1 MEGIK
6 IMLNGVKS
14 YTGFIRE
21 NRFVKNLTLALLGF
35 LLLIYAM
42 GGVVLQLLLRSELAY
57 IMEILAVVLVVAV
70 LLLAPAGVFFV
81 VRRTAEKI
89 FWHESILDALPFPL
103 SVTDMDMNWTFI
115 NKPVEEM
122 LKVSYSEIIG
132 KHCSNW
138 GAGICNTAECGI
150 ECLRRGENITFFSQ
164 HGMNFKVDAHYLYGL
179 NNTAVG
185 HIEVVQ
191 DITDIL
197 AAREKLIG
205 DVRDIS
211 AEFTNISAELAKET
225 ETNAAM
231 ADKTAKLAEAI
242 KANAESSAQHM
253 GEMTQAV
260 TEINEANLAIRKVT
274 QVINDIARRTNILAL
289 NASVEAARG
298 GEQGRA
304 FSVVAEEVRM
314 LAQESTAQVKDSE
327 TLIENSISKAELG
340 AQIAGDTAKAI
351 LEIVSS
357 ITESNRL
364 IAEIAESSEK
374 QKDAINHVHGG
385 IERMSRILMDSNGT
399 GF

>member
-1 MEGIK
+1 
-6 IMLNGVKS
+6 MLSGVKS
-14 YTGFIRE
+14 YTGFIKE

-42 GGVVLQLLLRSELAY
+42 GGVVLQLLLRGELEY
-57 IMEILAVVLVVAV
+57 TMETLAIILVAAV
-70 LLLAPAGVFFV
+70 LLLAPVGLFFV
-81 VRRTAEKI
+81 VRRTADKI
-89 FWHESILDALPFPL
+89 FWHESILDAIPFPL

-122 LKVSYSEIIG
+122 LKLSRFEMIG

-138 GAGICNTAECGI
+138 GAGICNTADCGI
-150 ECLRRGENITFFSQ
+150 ECLRRGKNMTFFNQ
-164 HGMNFKVDAHYLYGL
+164 LGMNFKVDAHHLYSL
-179 NNTAVG
+179 SNTAIG

-191 DITDIL
+191 DITGLL
-197 AAREKLIG
+197 ASREKLIG

-211 AEFTNISAELAKET
+211 TEFTNISAELAKET
-225 ETNAAM
+225 QTNAAT
-231 ADKTAKLAEAI
+231 AGKTAKLAEAI

-260 TEINEANLAIRKVT
+260 SEINEANLAIRKVT
-274 QVINDIARRTNILAL
+274 QVIDDIARRTNILAL

-298 GEQGRA
+298 GEQGKA
-304 FSVVAEEVRM
+304 FAVVAEEVRN
-314 LAQESTAQVKDSE
+314 LAQESTVQVKDTE
-327 TLIENSISKAELG
+327 ALIENSISKAELG

-385 IERMSRILMDSNGT
+385 IEKMSRILMDSDGA